1 MERETSLLKLGAR
14 VRFQNRWQGR
24 ISGFD
29 ISEDWE
35 ILNVVVSCG
44 VLLFAQSVKLPFS
57 SVTGWSEEGVD
68 IDANSFAAFARE
80 VPPVAVPS
88 RPISS
93 ESPVSHQGARLS
105 GLLVR
110 RGDRRATE
118 VLIARGRRRYRISSA
133 DVRIEGSTIT
143 LGKHFGSL
151 PRYYSDVDLESRL
164 HDVVAE
170 DDLLTADDK
179 RSLMLRVE
187 GGVAIVCGNVRVKP
201 TREHVRSIV
210 HALPGILAVQ
220 EDAVDDISLETSIGL
235 ALNHSGLQRR
245 AQVFARSNLGRVT
258 LYGSASSDR
267 LADDVI
273 REVARIP
280 GVRQVD
286 SRLSL
291 SPA

>member
-1 MERETSLLKLGAR
+1 MERETSLLELGAR

-35 ILNVVVSCG
+35 VLNVVVSCG
-44 VLLFAQSVKLPFS
+44 MLLFAQSVKLPFS
-57 SVTGWSEEGVD
+57 SVTSWSEEGVD

-93 ESPVSHQGARLS
+93 ESPVSHQGTRLS

-110 RGDRRATE
+110 RRDRRATE
-118 VLIARGRRRYRISSA
+118 ILIARGRHKYRIASA
-133 DVRIEGSTIT
+133 DVRIEGSTVT
-143 LGKHFGSL
+143 LSKHFGTL
-151 PRYYSDVDLESRL
+151 PRYYSDANLEARL
-164 HDVVAE
+164 HDGVAE
-170 DDLLTADDK
+170 DNLLTTDDK
-179 RSLMLRVE
+179 RSLTLRVE
-187 GGVAIVCGNVRVKP
+187 SGVAVIGGNVRVEP
-201 TREHVRSIV
+201 TRDHVRSI
-210 HALPGILAVQ
+210 AGTLPGILSVR
-220 EDAVDDISLETSIGL
+220 EEAVDDISLETAIGL
-235 ALNHSGLQRR
+235 ALDRSGLQRR

-258 LYGSASSDR
+258 LYGSASSDQ
-267 LADDVI
+267 LAGDVV
-273 REVARIP
+273 REVAGVP

-291 SPA
+291 SLA